1 MGVALLKEMGH
12 CGCLALDPDPS
23 SLEAS
28 MLLVPSEEHIEL
40 LAPLRPCSYLEDNG
54 LNEPLNL

>member
-1 MGVALLKEMGH
+1 MGVALLKEVGQSW
-12 CGCLALDPDPS
+12 CWALDPDPR
-23 SLEAS
+23 SLEAC
-28 MLLVPSEEHIEL
+28 LLLLPSEEHIEL